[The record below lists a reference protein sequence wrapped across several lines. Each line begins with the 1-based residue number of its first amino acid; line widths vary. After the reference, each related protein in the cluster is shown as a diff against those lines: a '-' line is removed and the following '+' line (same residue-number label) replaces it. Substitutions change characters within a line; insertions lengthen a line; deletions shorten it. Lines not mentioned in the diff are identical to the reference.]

1 MQCPRCKNTDV
12 AYFYKGSKGYY
23 CRKCI
28 KFKRILLE
36 EELEVFDVKEIKEGI
51 SEYTLPFTLTPQQEQ
66 LSKQCKEAI
75 LHQDVL
81 LHCVCGAGKTEI
93 TYRSIQQ
100 ALDLKQKV
108 AFSIPRRQVVLE
120 LGKRLQ
126 SVFKD
131 CKVIT
136 VCMGHT
142 EELDGDLIVLT
153 MHQLYRYP
161 KCFDLLIIDE
171 ADAFPYK
178 GNEVLKNIA
187 LNSCKGHI
195 IYTTATLD
203 EYLKQRVQDQSI
215 AYLTLHRRPTNALLP
230 VPRVITL
237 PNLFLW
243 FYLLYRLSRNQRK
256 IMLFV
261 PTIAMA
267 KRMYKWLK
275 LYFRIDY
282 ITSETEDPQSILMR
296 FKHQQIKVII
306 TTTILERGITISDVD
321 VYVLYAN
328 HEVFDEAS
336 LVQMVGRMG
345 RVAPFVK
352 GDGILFCNAY
362 SEEVHRCIKQL
373 RRSNEVSMVY
383 E

>member
-36 EELEVFDVKEIKEGI
+36 EELELFDVKEIKEGI

-100 ALDLKQKV
+100 ALELKQKV

-142 EELDGDLIVLT
+142 KELDGDLIVLT

-178 GNEVLKNIA
+178 GNAVLKNIA

-203 EYLKQRVQDQSI
+203 EDLKQRVQDQSI

-230 VPRVITL
+230 VPRVVKL
-237 PNLFLW
+237 PSLFLW
-243 FYLLYRLSRNQRK
+243 VYLLYRISRNKRK

-275 LYFRIDY
+275 FSFRVDY

-296 FKHQQIKVII
+296 FQQQQIKLLI